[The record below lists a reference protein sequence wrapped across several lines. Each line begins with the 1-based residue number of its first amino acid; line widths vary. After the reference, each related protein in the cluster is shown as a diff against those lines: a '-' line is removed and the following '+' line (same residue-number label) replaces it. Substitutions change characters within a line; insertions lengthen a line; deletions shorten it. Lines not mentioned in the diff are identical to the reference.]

1 MGKFFDDI
9 PSFLVP
15 WLAEQEM
22 FWVATAPLAGGH
34 VNVSPKGVRGCF
46 HYVSPTRVWYED
58 LTGSGIET
66 IAHLREEGN
75 ARITI
80 MFSAFQGPPR
90 IARLFGTGTAH
101 EYGTPEYD
109 ALLPAHTRKPGS
121 RAAIVIDVHKVGT
134 SCGYAVPLYAFQ
146 AHRTRLLDYFARC
159 EERDRVE
166 QGPADKGLR
175 AYWLEKNMQSID
187 GLPTLASAHE
197 CARVPESVFDE
208 AKEGERAV
216 VSGEGL
222 ARLKL
227 GLAREQ
233 VGFLM
238 GLVVGGLLAVVY
250 VQMSA
255 IWAMDVRARLGDLM
269 FGGI

>member
-1 MGKFFDDI
+1 M
-9 PSFLVP
+9 L
-15 WLAEQEM
+15 
-22 FWVATAPLAGGH
+22 T
-34 VNVSPKGVRGCF
+34 VRA
-46 HYVSPTRVWYED
+46 
-58 LTGSGIET
+58 GIET
-66 IAHLREEGN
+66 IAHLREAGN
-75 ARITI
+75 ARITV

-90 IARLFGTGTAH
+90 IARLFGTGASRPYFGARGLTGAGTVH

-121 RAAIVIDVHKVGT
+121 RAAIVVDVHKVGT

-166 QGPADKGLR
+166 QGPAEKGLR
-175 AYWLEKNMQSID
+175 AYWVEKNMQSID

-216 VSGEGL
+216 GLGENR
-222 ARLKL
+222 ARFKS

-238 GLVVGGLLAVVY
+238 GLVVGGLLAAIY

-255 IWAMDVRARLGDLM
+255 ILGMEMRARLGNLM
-269 FGGI
+269 FGGV